1 MIKGNIQGNNF
12 RKYVFDIFI
21 YMYVLFGI
29 CVLTDFAD
37 LSWVKFFEEFSNVF
51 LLMAVL
57 MWACF
62 YLWLSWCE
70 PVFTYGCPDVS
81 LFLLMAVLM
90 WVCADSKTL
99 KSGRRRKVSKQLVSN
114 AAVRQTFLKG
124 TQPSQNIVC
133 PRRPAFLQQVNEAK
147 INTQNQWKCSLWF
160 YVHFRIVL
168 VTIIR
173 TRMSRTW
180 SKLLSHLA

>member
-1 MIKGNIQGNNF
+1 M
-12 RKYVFDIFI
+12 FDIFI

-29 CVLTDFAD
+29 CVLTDFVD

-81 LFLLMAVLM
+81 LCGFQNVKI
-90 WVCADSKTL
+90 WKEKESK
-99 KSGRRRKVSKQLVSN
+99 
-114 AAVRQTFLKG
+114 
-124 TQPSQNIVC
+124 
-133 PRRPAFLQQVNEAK
+133 
-147 INTQNQWKCSLWF
+147 
-160 YVHFRIVL
+160 
-168 VTIIR
+168 
-173 TRMSRTW
+173 
-180 SKLLSHLA
+180 